1 MTVFSGVGLF
11 RPYSCEIV
19 LESPIAAR
27 DLGELLKLPENY
39 YNYLIAVR
47 GSRVLNKDD
56 LIYDGDEI
64 LLYMAL
70 MGG

>member
-1 MTVFSGVGLF
+1 MTVFSGEGFF

-19 LESPIAAR
+19 LECPIAVK

-39 YNYLIAVR
+39 RKSLIAVR

-56 LIYDGDEI
+56 LIYDGDKI
-64 LLYMAL
+64 VLFMAL